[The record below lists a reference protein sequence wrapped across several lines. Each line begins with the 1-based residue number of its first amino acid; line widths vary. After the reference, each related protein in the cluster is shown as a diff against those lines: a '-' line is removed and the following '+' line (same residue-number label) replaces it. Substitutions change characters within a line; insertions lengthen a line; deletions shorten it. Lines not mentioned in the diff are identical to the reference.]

1 MRRSI
6 DASALKLVMPAISKN
21 VEDGTYRNGPGN
33 GLTETGWL
41 ILLPFDK
48 TNGVTPESKN

>member
-41 ILLPFDK
+41 ISVSYTHLTLPTK
-48 TNGVTPESKN
+48 A